1 MYACYGGDRF
11 WPLTADVAVF
21 SAPLDRTVR
30 ALRPAPGRG
39 WWPRPTRY
47 ARHDSLAAALA
58 ARADHALLLVATNDR
73 RTAVL
78 SAAGLDHGWLQARAR
93 LDLRCDLVWTTFRPA
108 GTDVE
113 PAARFGD
120 YRVAPPAEPIPSQLR
135 QTNELT
141 VDVLRDGHGWSFHR
155 LGPTRPYEEERF
167 YLNRT
172 KADRLPFDLLARYAA
187 ATGLPIGDLDFL
199 AGPVTTIPNPVSAPA
214 WSTIAEL
221 RAAYGYPPTGVV
233 TSLTGK
239 RPATGSPAPSPPPPV
254 DLPVTRLTPDGALP
268 VWTVD
273 VPPADRWS
281 TLARLSGTVDGWVPV
296 LLAGAPYGIG
306 EDCAALDADA
316 PPGTA
321 LRDAAGIDEQ
331 EALAT
336 AGRGRV
342 DPATVAGTVTLDWPE
357 TSDLAG
363 TLCLVPATDPA
374 DVLAVLD
381 WSGPADV
388 ATTAELTVLLRR
400 WSRLFGAT
408 LVAADPAG
416 SSVDLLLTR
425 PPGDP
430 TAMLAELE
438 LCCDELTR
446 RDRLVRLWW
455 D

>member
-21 SAPLDRTVR
+21 SAPLDRAVR

-39 WWPRPTRY
+39 WWPRPARH

-120 YRVAPPAEPIPSQLR
+120 YRVTPPTEPIPSHLR

-141 VDVLRDGHGWSFHR
+141 VDVLRDGHAWSFHR

-199 AGPVTTIPNPVSAPA
+199 SGPVTTIPNPVSAPE

-221 RAAYGYPPTGVV
+221 RAAHGYPPTGVV

-239 RPATGSPAPSPPPPV
+239 RPATDHRREP
-254 DLPVTRLTPDGALP
+254 
-268 VWTVD
+268 
-273 VPPADRWS
+273 
-281 TLARLSGTVDGWVPV
+281 
-296 LLAGAPYGIG
+296 
-306 EDCAALDADA
+306 
-316 PPGTA
+316 
-321 LRDAAGIDEQ
+321 
-331 EALAT
+331 AT
-336 AGRGRV
+336 AGGPAGRPAHPGRRPAGLDRRRAAGGPLVDAGPARRDGRRLGPGSARRRAVRDRRGLRGARRGR
-342 DPATVAGTVTLDWPE
+342 PARHRAARRGRHRRAGGAGHGRSWPGR
-357 TSDLAG
+357 SRDRRGHGLAG
-363 TLCLVPATDPA
+363 LAR
-374 DVLAVLD
+374 DVRPGRHALPGA
-381 WSGPADV
+381 GRRPGRRTGRAG
-388 ATTAELTVLLRR
+388 LRPDR
-400 WSRLFGAT
+400 PTW
-408 LVAADPAG
+408 P
-416 SSVDLLLTR
+416 R
-425 PPGDP
+425 PPS
-430 TAMLAELE
+430 
-438 LCCDELTR
+438 
-446 RDRLVRLWW
+446 
-455 D
+455 